1 MKKHLLTTIG
11 VALLTISLMACTKA
25 KKQEATPPAPEGTEG
40 QGAAVTQP
48 TTAGQ
53 TSMLEHLKA
62 VNKKM
67 CETIVKEKPE
77 KTVDDCVTE
86 LNKLSELN
94 PQNETT
100 MVSKANSEKCVKS
113 LEGVSGSDVMVKSVE
128 GDCAMTALQG
138 Q

>member
-1 MKKHLLTTIG
+1 MRKHVLTTIG
-11 VALLTISLMACTKA
+11 VALLTVSLMACTKA
-25 KKQEATPPAPEGTEG
+25 KKEEVTPPEEQP
-40 QGAAVTQP
+40 GAALTQP
-48 TTAGQ
+48 TTAEQ
-53 TSMLEHLKA
+53 ISMLEHLKA

-77 KTVDDCVTE
+77 KTLDECVDE

-100 MVSKANSEKCVKS
+100 MVTKANSEKCLKS

-128 GDCAMTALQG
+128 GDCAMTALQA